1 MARSKIKISKIQ
13 KRDGRIVDFDP
24 ERITN
29 VIYKSTEGV
38 GEPNFDLA
46 KELTKKVVENLEKK
60 LPSKKIP
67 TVEEVQDAVEK
78 VLIEAGQARVA
89 KAFILYRQKRAEI
102 RKEKQQILNKTK
114 IDEVD
119 KRFDINALRV
129 LRSRYLKK
137 DEAGKVLESPKQ
149 LFERVATHAI
159 LPSLFYDKKVSQKRG
174 KQHPEE
180 KFKPEKWGG
189 KIKIGDFTLNQFHLE
204 ALKRL
209 YDRFNKNRKT
219 KIKFSELLK
228 LLKKGKFDKYQKEI
242 RDYYNLMAERKFMP
256 NTPALANFG
265 KYLGMGSACFAL
277 DIDDSIESIMDTLR
291 KATIIFKSGGG
302 VGYNFS
308 KLRPEGDFVKS
319 SGGRASGPISF
330 MTLFDQMTEVIR
342 QGGIRRG
349 ANMGILDINHPDI
362 EKFIVAKRGNVALRN
377 FNISVFIKSDFW
389 DYYRKKKLYPLIN
402 PRNKEIVKNVDPV
415 TLFDLI
421 VYQGWES
428 AEPGVVFGENINKYN
443 PLLKSLGPIRTTNPC
458 VVGNTLVAVADGR
471 NYVPI
476 KQLAKEKKDVP
487 VYCYGN
493 GKVQI
498 RIGRNPRKTR
508 EKVPVWKV
516 TLDDRSHIIA
526 TEDHK
531 FRNRNNNE
539 IKLKDLRP
547 GTILMPF
554 YKFQYSATGK
564 RSNYWGITQNNGERA
579 RAEYRMIAEF
589 YLGRKIK
596 KYPKEIVHH
605 TNTNGLDNR
614 IENLKIMNQGEHDS
628 FHQTGERNVMKGKWW
643 RKLSKEEKEV
653 YRRKMS
659 QAVSGEKNGMFGKR
673 HKRETKE
680 LLSKTRK
687 RYFQNSKN
695 RKLLSQR
702 IAQLYKEHPEIKE
715 KISRA
720 KTKYQFINSNCLNCD
735 KTIKYKP
742 YEKRIF
748 CSHSCTASFIN
759 RIRNT
764 ENVKRTKAKRREDL
778 RRALYRLGIRFTEE
792 KNRFPKYKEFREL
805 AKKRGYSGDVRSTFG
820 GFTNFKEELLLHNH
834 KVVSIEFYG
843 YEDVYNITVDDF
855 HTVAYITNP
864 NTKTKFT
871 KKPLLS
877 GIITSQCGELPLYG
891 NESCNLGSINVW
903 AFVREKQ
910 SNSRKREVGFD
921 WKDFERTIKI
931 TTRFLDNV
939 IDVNHYPLPEIEE
952 MTLNTR
958 KMGLGI
964 MGLGDLLYD
973 LEIPYNSNEGLD
985 FMERLMEFLN
995 YHSKITSIELAKE
1008 RGKFPLRR

>member
-1 MARSKIKISKIQ
+1 
-13 KRDGRIVDFDP
+13 
-24 ERITN
+24 
-29 VIYKSTEGV
+29 
-38 GEPNFDLA
+38 
-46 KELTKKVVENLEKK
+46 
-60 LPSKKIP
+60 
-67 TVEEVQDAVEK
+67 
-78 VLIEAGQARVA
+78 
-89 KAFILYRQKRAEI
+89 
-102 RKEKQQILNKTK
+102 
-114 IDEVD
+114 
-119 KRFDINALRV
+119 
-129 LRSRYLKK
+129 
-137 DEAGKVLESPKQ
+137 
-149 LFERVATHAI
+149 
-159 LPSLFYDKKVSQKRG
+159 
-174 KQHPEE
+174 
-180 KFKPEKWGG
+180 
-189 KIKIGDFTLNQFHLE
+189 
-204 ALKRL
+204 
-209 YDRFNKNRKT
+209 
-219 KIKFSELLK
+219 
-228 LLKKGKFDKYQKEI
+228 
-242 RDYYNLMAERKFMP
+242 
-256 NTPALANFG
+256 
-265 KYLGMGSACFAL
+265 
-277 DIDDSIESIMDTLR
+277 MDTLR

-389 DYYRKKKLYPLIN
+389 DYYRKKKPYPLIN

-487 VYCYGN
+487 VYCYGK

-539 IKLKDLRP
+539 IKLKDLKP

-554 YKFQYSATGK
+554 YKFQDEQAKGENPDWKISL
-564 RSNYWGITQNNGERA
+564 NNGKVTTEHSLLM
-579 RAEYRMIAEF
+579 EY
-589 YLGRKIK
+589 YQNKI
-596 KYPKEIVHH
+596 
-605 TNTNGLDNR
+605 LSS
-614 IENLKIMNQGEHDS
+614 Q
-628 FHQTGERNVMKGKWW
+628 
-643 RKLSKEEKEV
+643 KLSFEV
-653 YRRKMS
+653 
-659 QAVSGEKNGMFGKR
+659 QVS
-673 HKRETKE
+673 
-680 LLSKTRK
+680 
-687 RYFQNSKN
+687 
-695 RKLLSQR
+695 
-702 IAQLYKEHPEIKE
+702 LY
-715 KISRA
+715 
-720 KTKYQFINSNCLNCD
+720 
-735 KTIKYKP
+735 
-742 YEKRIF
+742 
-748 CSHSCTASFIN
+748 
-759 RIRNT
+759 
-764 ENVKRTKAKRREDL
+764 
-778 RRALYRLGIRFTEE
+778 
-792 KNRFPKYKEFREL
+792 
-805 AKKRGYSGDVRSTFG
+805 
-820 GFTNFKEELLLHNH
+820 NH
-834 KVVSIEFYG
+834 KVTSVEFYG

-855 HTVAYITNP
+855 HTVAYITNH
-864 NTKTKFT
+864 NAKTKFT

-973 LEIPYNSNEGLD
+973 LEISYNSSEGLD

-1008 RGKFPLRR
+1008 RGKFPLYDKSFYPERKLPCRGTEERRLWRTGRLDWQKIKEEIKKYGLRNAHTTTNAPTGSISMIAGCSSGIEPVFSLVYEKRITVGSFYYVNPVFERVMMREGL